1 MTIRE
6 AGKGKV
12 VGDSGMQTYR
22 IGFNGGDETE
32 LNARNMSDL
41 EQLWLLYQTERFT
54 RLHRNDDETQTRT
67 Q

>member
-22 IGFNGGDETE
+22 IGFNDGDETE
-32 LNARNMSDL
+32 LDAKNMSDL
-41 EQLWLLYQTERFT
+41 EELWKSLCPEFGCKTNSVDYVERVV
-54 RLHRNDDETQTRT
+54 
-67 Q
+67 